1 LEINAS
7 QRILQKITNPY
18 NVVPGEAIS
27 GRSGLIYYFL
37 ENFMISLMA
46 KIRQEHQSIAEKV
59 AELSLETREF
69 LSVTTA
75 KRQEQAEK
83 QAQELQAFYAK
94 RQEQAE
100 KQAQELQA
108 FYKDLQETSQQFLS
122 ETAQARIAQAEK
134 QAQELLAFHKELQE
148 TSQQFLSATA
158 DARTAQAK
166 EQKESLL
173 KFRQDLF
180 VSIFG

>member
-7 QRILQKITNPY
+7 QRILQKSTNPY

-46 KIRQEHQSIAEKV
+46 KIRQEHQS
-59 AELSLETREF
+59 LSLETREF

-83 QAQELQAFYAK
+83 QAQELQAFY
-94 RQEQAE
+94 
-100 KQAQELQA
+100 
-108 FYKDLQETSQQFLS
+108 KD
-122 ETAQARIAQAEK
+122 
-134 QAQELLAFHKELQE
+134 LQE

>member
-46 KIRQEHQSIAEKV
+46 KIRQEHQS
-59 AELSLETREF
+59 LSLETREF
-69 LSVTTA
+69 LSVTT
-75 KRQEQAEK
+75 
-83 QAQELQAFYAK
+83 AK